1 MKNQRKQNRLSCH
14 EAIKSGLSFWLSHLM
29 NVGEWGADVMK
40 ELIKAVK
47 EMLEF
52 DLHLCAIESVQP
64 FYHRGAHK

>member
-1 MKNQRKQNRLSCH
+1 MGS
-14 EAIKSGLSFWLSHLM
+14 
-29 NVGEWGADVMK
+29 DVMK
-40 ELIKAVK
+40 KLIKAIK